1 MKIARVFSGLTLILV
16 LPNPSSSFAEGRC
29 PPGQYPIG
37 SSQGLLGCAPI
48 PGAQQSQQG
57 QGENDAPLLPPQPT
71 GRWYSR
77 FGALVQSK
85 STSVVG
91 LSADKESAEEA
102 LADARMMCGSE
113 GARDCETVFT
123 YSNQCTAW
131 LVPSVEGG
139 GNLTGVSAGKT
150 IREAEKNARKLCKD
164 VTGKKC
170 KTFYSACSKP
180 VFEKF

>member
-1 MKIARVFSGLTLILV
+1 MTRAFLLLALLCSATVAR
-16 LPNPSSSFAEGRC
+16 AEGRC

-37 SSQGLLGCAPI
+37 SSQGVLGCAPI

-57 QGENDAPLLPPQPT
+57 QGENDARIMPPRAT

-85 STSVVG
+85 STFVVG
-91 LSADKESAEEA
+91 LSADKESAEDA

-123 YSNQCTAW
+123 YSNQCAAW

-139 GNLTGVSAGKT
+139 GNLTGISAGKS

-164 VTGKKC
+164 TTGKKC

>member
-1 MKIARVFSGLTLILV
+1 MKLVRLFSGLCLILV
-16 LPNPSSSFAEGRC
+16 SASPVSSFAEGRC

-37 SSQGLLGCAPI
+37 SSQGVLGCAPI

-57 QGENDAPLLPPQPT
+57 QGEDDAPLMPPQPT

-91 LSADKESAEEA
+91 LAADKESAEDA
-102 LADARMMCGSE
+102 LEDARMMCGSE

-131 LVPSVEGG
+131 LVPSAESAGS
-139 GNLTGVSAGKT
+139 LTGISAGKS
-150 IREAEKNARKLCKD
+150 IREAEKNARRLCKD
-164 VTGKKC
+164 ATGKKC
-170 KTFYSACSKP
+170 KVFYSACSLPK
-180 VFEKF
+180 FEKF